1 MEITRDHILY
11 LQIEN
16 DSDVGVCRRKSVGL
30 AKKIGFDNVKT
41 GEVAIMVTE
50 LVTNVLKHGGGK
62 GKILVCQLEN
72 KNQQKAIEVWC
83 FDMGNGIPDPEKS
96 LIDGFTAKKT
106 LGIGLG
112 TIRRFSDE
120 FEINPKKIK
129 IQHETGLGDLEGYRN
144 CIRTLKWVPDKTW
157 IGKNNNLSFG
167 AASRSKP
174 GENLNGDSYSIV
186 HINQTKT
193 VVAVIDGLG
202 HGKEAHIASQMAK
215 EKLLLRSELPVNEL
229 MKHIHNG
236 IRGTRGAV
244 VGLLL
249 ADTENNKLY
258 FSGIGNIEGFLCADG
273 MKKNLLSFGGI
284 VGHNMRTPRVFDFPF
299 NPGDYICLYTDGIT
313 TRWDSK
319 ELDWKEH
326 PQQTAEYILNHYSRQ
341 NDDAT
346 VLIIRYNI

>member
-1 MEITRDHILY
+1 MEITRDHILF

-16 DSDVGVCRRKSVGL
+16 ESDVGICRRKSVGL
-30 AKKIGFDNVKT
+30 AKQIGFDEVKT

-50 LVTNVLKHGGGK
+50 LVTNVIKHGGGK

-72 KNQQKAIEVWC
+72 DQHQKAIEVWC
-83 FDMGNGIPDPEKS
+83 FDMGNGILDLNQS
-96 LIDGFTAKKT
+96 ITDGFTNKKS

-120 FEINPKKIK
+120 FEINPDSRKILYN
-129 IQHETGLGDLEGYRN
+129 TGLKDLESYRN
-144 CIRTLKWVPDKTW
+144 CIRTLKWVPAKHW
-157 IGKNNNLSFG
+157 IGKNQHLIFG

-174 GENLNGDSYSIV
+174 GENLNGDTYLV
-186 HINQTKT
+186 NHISASKT
-193 VVAVIDGLG
+193 IAAVIDGLG

-215 EKLLLRSELPVNEL
+215 EQLLLRPELPVDAL
-229 MKHIHNG
+229 MEHIHKG
-236 IRGTRGAV
+236 IRATRGGV
-244 VGLLL
+244 VGLIL
-249 ADTENNKLY
+249 ADTENNIIS
-258 FSGIGNIEGFLCADG
+258 FSGIGNIEGFLCSEG
-273 MKKNLLSFGGI
+273 NKKNLLSFGGI

-299 NPGDYICLYTDGIT
+299 FPGDFVCLCTDGIT
-313 TRWDSK
+313 TRWNSK
-319 ELDWKEH
+319 ELNWKEH